1 MPKWTILD
9 KKHTAKIIKAVKN
22 SGEPCLFNESTS
34 EVKVRKLPF
43 YSDINLYR
51 ITNYASLPAFTFDY
65 LGDGHRMFFLD
76 GTFEPLFGFNSS
88 DHFNLTRDNIL
99 DYIEFYFD
107 YVRDNEGEIRV
118 IKSIQNHAGLDSL
131 PPSELSDISSRDWD
145 SKVSF
150 NSDDKS
156 FTVSTIIEHVGSLV
170 RAKIN
175 IDNAGRVTIMD
186 YQLLKL
192 TESLPET
199 ASL

>member
-1 MPKWTILD
+1 MSNWTVLD
-9 KKHTAKIIKAVKN
+9 KKNTAKVIKAVKN
-22 SGEPCLFNESTS
+22 SGEPCLFNEETS
-34 EVKVRKLPF
+34 EVKFRKLSF
-43 YSDINLYR
+43 YKDISLYR

-88 DHFNLTRDNIL
+88 DSFNITQDNVL
-99 DYIEFYFD
+99 EYIEFYFD
-107 YVRDNEGEIRV
+107 HVSDNEGEIRI

-145 SKVSF
+145 SKISF
-150 NSDDKS
+150 NSEDKS
-156 FTVSTIIEHVGSLV
+156 FSVSTIIEHVGSLV

-175 IDNAGRVTIMD
+175 IDTSGRVNIMD

-192 TESLPET
+192 TESFPET

>member
-1 MPKWTILD
+1 MLRKLLT
-9 KKHTAKIIKAVKN
+9 HTAKIIKAVKN